1 MDVQKFEEIEKELG
15 TTLTIGML
23 DWYAISSS
31 YHALKE
37 DFIRKYKGCVLW
49 EEISKFQE
57 LSEDFIREFKHAV
70 DWKNIT
76 EYQKLSE
83 DFIREFK
90 DKIWLEYLKINQNIT
105 SEIKNQF
112 IIF

>member
-1 MDVQKFEEIEKELG
+1 MDRQKFEELEQELG

-31 YHALKE
+31 YHSLKE

-49 EEISKFQE
+49 EEISKFQI

-70 DWKNIT
+70 DWKAIC
-76 EYQKLSE
+76 EYQKTLRRFHS
-83 DFIREFK
+83 RV
-90 DKIWLEYLKINQNIT
+90 
-105 SEIKNQF
+105 SR
-112 IIF
+112 